1 MGFEQVELLYLTIP
15 VVLLWFFIHSK
26 NNSIEALFSAEV
38 LEKISLNNHKIST
51 KIRLRLLL
59 LSMIL
64 ILIALSKP
72 TLESGEIKVN
82 KRLSDL
88 VVAIDMSKSM
98 LANDI
103 YPNRFEFAKNKLLNS
118 FDGIKNTRIAILGFA
133 NQAFLISPLTD
144 DLSSLKF
151 LIKNLYLDSI
161 SLTGTNILNI
171 LQSSNDLFG
180 GALNKQV
187 LLLTDGGDNDNFDKE
202 IDYANEHNIQ
212 VFIFDI
218 TSERGSSIQTEEGAL
233 EDAYG
238 NLVIVR
244 ENLNIKNLANQ
255 TQGKYLKYSLNN
267 DDLSKFINTF
277 KRLSSSKNISI
288 TQKQQL
294 FYYPLIL
301 ALILLFSAFFSL
313 PKKSWDLFSY
323 YYCQ

>member
-233 EDAYG
+233 EDTYG

-244 ENLNIKNLANQ
+244 ENLNIENLANQ

-313 PKKSWDLFSY
+313 PKKS
-323 YYCQ
+323 